1 MGNNISATAEEPIR
15 NKINK
20 KFKIMLEKK
29 MKRGRKKKKYCIVK
43 LSANYP

>member
-1 MGNNISATAEEPIR
+1 MIKMIRIR

-29 MKRGRKKKKYCIVK
+29 MKRGRKKK
-43 LSANYP
+43 

>member
-1 MGNNISATAEEPIR
+1 MIKVIRIR

-29 MKRGRKKKKYCIVK
+29 MKRGRKKK
-43 LSANYP
+43 

>member
-1 MGNNISATAEEPIR
+1 MIKMIRIR

-29 MKRGRKKKKYCIVK
+29 MKRGRKKKIE
-43 LSANYP
+43 

>member
-1 MGNNISATAEEPIR
+1 MIKVIRIR

-29 MKRGRKKKKYCIVK
+29 MKRGRKKKIE
-43 LSANYP
+43 